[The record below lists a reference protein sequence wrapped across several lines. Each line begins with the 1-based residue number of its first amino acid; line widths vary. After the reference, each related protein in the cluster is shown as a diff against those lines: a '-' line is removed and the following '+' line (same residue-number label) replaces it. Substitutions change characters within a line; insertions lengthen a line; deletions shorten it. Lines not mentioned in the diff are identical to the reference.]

1 MPARLPPGGHA
12 RVRITQ
18 AGVPRRRGYRG
29 PAPCPVALGNPAHP
43 VAAAAARPGPA
54 SATLARVPELP
65 EVQALAEFL
74 ADRAVGRPVSRVEV
88 GSVAVLKTFD
98 PPPEALLGL
107 HVESAVRRGKFLV
120 LGVGG
125 LSVVVHLARLG
136 WLQWRD
142 ELPAARL
149 KLGGPTAFRLG
160 LDGPGL
166 ELTEGGSGGRGAKA
180 SAAGKRLAVWLVHAP
195 EQVPGIARLGVDPL
209 DPVFTP
215 DVLARL
221 LAGTRGQVKG
231 VLTDQTL
238 LAGVGNAYS
247 DEALWQARLSPY
259 KPAAN
264 LTPSEVE
271 RLYDALVTTLRNAV
285 QRSAGLASSRLKTE
299 KKSGLAVH
307 GRTGEPCPRCGDAVR
322 EVSFADK
329 AFQYCATCQT
339 GGKPLADRRLSRLLK

>member
-1 MPARLPPGGHA
+1 
-12 RVRITQ
+12 
-18 AGVPRRRGYRG
+18 
-29 PAPCPVALGNPAHP
+29 
-43 VAAAAARPGPA
+43 
-54 SATLARVPELP
+54 VPELP
-65 EVQALAEFL
+65 EVEALAEFL
-74 ADRAVGRPVSRVEV
+74 GARAVGRPVSRVEV

-107 HVESAVRRGKFLV
+107 HVDSASRRGKFLV

-125 LSVVVHLARLG
+125 LSLVVHLARLG

-142 ELPAARL
+142 ELSAARL
-149 KLGGPTAFRLG
+149 KLGGPAAFRLG
-160 LDGPGL
+160 LDGPGFD
-166 ELTEGGSGGRGAKA
+166 LTEGGGGRGAKG
-180 SAAGKRLAVWLVHAP
+180 SVPGKRLAVWLVRAP
-195 EQVPGIARLGVDPL
+195 EEVPGIARLGVDPL
-209 DPVFTP
+209 DEAFTP

-247 DEALWQARLSPY
+247 DEALWHARLSPY
-259 KPAAN
+259 KPAVN

-271 RLYDALVTTLRNAV
+271 RLYDALVTTLRLAV

-307 GRTGEPCPRCGDAVR
+307 GRTGQPCPRCGDAVR

-339 GGKPLADRRLSRLLK
+339 GGKALADRRLSRLLK